1 MLAPLA
7 ALHAAEE
14 PPWVGRLAFW
24 AKAELDALKQQ
35 SAAVRS
41 ELERLPAV
49 AGVNSGNRIGFQSG
63 GRTRTDEM
71 WLELELASPT
81 PVDSVVLFPLLTK
94 GSGGEVAGSGFPRRF
109 ALEVFDEDDNGL
121 LLMDETNRDFPRPGL
136 YPVAAPCPP
145 GVLVSRIRLT
155 ATEPWQNEGPPL
167 LALSEIMVL
176 RGNRNMTAKAKVRSS
191 SSREIPPAWSRNNL
205 IDMMTPLGAPVAPSP
220 DATLMGWHDPVSH
233 AMEET
238 RSVTV
243 DLGRPFPLDEI
254 RLLPAWRP
262 SMPWDLYYGFPA
274 RFRIEA
280 ALRPDFADSWTVHDR
295 TSASL
300 LSPGQNLQCF
310 PTGGRAARHVRVT
323 ATRLRER
330 SGDYVFAL
338 GELQAYAADV
348 NVARG
353 AAVEASEL
361 AGDPEWSR
369 AGLTDGCASGGR
381 ILELPEWVRLLQRR
395 AHLEEHLAQLA
406 QRRRIVFTRAENTL
420 VGASVGSASAFVV
433 MAVVFSWRSRRQR
446 IRDRERHR
454 ERLAR
459 DLHDELGSNLG
470 SIALISSF
478 AAQEDPEQMR
488 LDLAEIERVARE
500 SADSMRDMVSLL
512 AGKRGGVAAD
522 WMNVMAGLA
531 ERLLR
536 GVDLKCRLPTAP
548 LVWEPNLETRRELYL
563 FCKEV
568 LHNAARHGGPTRVT
582 FDLSPTPGGLR
593 IEITD
598 DGVGF
603 DSSAIDGGHGLPNLR
618 ERAAMMRARMSLTSS
633 PGAGTQVILDVP
645 RARRWTRR

>member
-1 MLAPLA
+1 M
-7 ALHAAEE
+7 
-14 PPWVGRLAFW
+14 GRLAFW
-24 AKAELDALKQQ
+24 AKPELAALKRE

-63 GRTRTDEM
+63 GSTRTGEL
-71 WLELELASPT
+71 WLELELATPT
-81 PVDSVVLFPLLTK
+81 PVDSVALFPLLTK
-94 GSGGEVAGSGFPRRF
+94 GSVGEVAGFGFPRRF

-136 YPVAAPCPP
+136 YPVTAPCPA
-145 GVLVSRIRLT
+145 GVRVSRIRLT
-155 ATEPWQNEGPPL
+155 ATEAWATEGPPL

-205 IDMMTPLGAPVAPSP
+205 IDMMTPLGVPVAPSP
-220 DATLMGWHDPVSH
+220 HTTLMGWHDPVSH
-233 AMEET
+233 AIEET
-238 RSVTV
+238 RSVTT

-280 ALRPDFADSWTVHDR
+280 ALRPDFSDAWTVHDR
-295 TSASL
+295 TSTSL

-310 PTGGRAARHVRVT
+310 PTGGRAARHVRMT

-338 GELQAYAADV
+338 GELQAYSGDV
-348 NVARG
+348 NVAKG

-369 AGLTDGCASGGR
+369 AGLTDGCSSGGR
-381 ILELPEWVRLLQRR
+381 ILELPEWIRLLQRR
-395 AHLEEHLAQLA
+395 AHLEEHLTQLA

-420 VGASVGSASAFVV
+420 VVASVGSASAFVL
-433 MAVVFSWRSRRQR
+433 MAVAFSWRSRRQR

-478 AAQEDPEQMR
+478 ADQEDPEQMR

-536 GVDLKCRLPTAP
+536 GVELECHLPTAP
-548 LVWEPNLETRRELYL
+548 LPWEPNLETRRELYL

-568 LHNAARHGGPTRVT
+568 LHNASRHGNPTRVT

-598 DGVGF
+598 NGIGF
-603 DSSAIDGGHGLPNLR
+603 HPADVQGGHGLPNLR
-618 ERAAMMRARMSLTSS
+618 ERAAMMRARMGLVSS
-633 PGAGTQVILDVP
+633 PGTGTQVILDVP